1 MSCKHP
7 LLRFYNPRDQ
17 SETRRIISLGTAMV
31 EYHIKGYE
39 DVIHRPDVMLIPCG
53 KCIGC
58 RIRAR
63 QDWATRLELEA
74 REYKGQCW
82 FVTLTYRDETIPTL
96 IRNTGELIKGGVSIW
111 KRGEEVPQQ
120 INTLCLDDMTKFWK
134 RLRKYQST
142 EPDMGKELRYF
153 YCGEYGEQTARPHYH
168 AIIFGLEIPDIQKVP
183 GRNQYYKSKILEKI
197 WGKGNVT
204 IAYAEP
210 GTYNYVAGYATK
222 KMYGNDTKEYQNLGL
237 TTPYACMSRKP
248 GLAIPWLEA
257 NIDKLWEQDYIQLA
271 GKQAPIPR
279 AFDKV
284 LEQIDPERL
293 WAKKQERQKSAI
305 NGALQ
310 AMQSTNQT
318 LLEQYE
324 TKDRILM
331 KSFAKSKGKL

>member
-17 SETRRIISLGTAMV
+17 SETRAIKSLGQVMLSMN
-31 EYHIKGYE
+31 IKGYE
-39 DVIHRPDVMLIPCG
+39 DIIHRPDVMLIPCG

-74 REYKGQCW
+74 RAYKGRAW
-82 FVTLTYRDETIPTL
+82 FITLTYRDDTIPTL
-96 IRNTGELIKGGVSIW
+96 VRNTGEIIEGGTPIW
-111 KRGEEVPQQ
+111 SHSADEPEQV
-120 INTLCLDDMTKFWK
+120 NTLLMDDMTKFWK

-168 AIIFGLEIPDIQKVP
+168 AIIFGLEIPDLQKVQ
-183 GRNQYYKSKILEKI
+183 GRNQYYKSRILEKI

-204 IAYAEP
+204 IAYSEP
-210 GTYNYVAGYATK
+210 GTYNYVAGYVTK
-222 KMYGNDTKEYQNLGL
+222 KMYGNDTPEYQKLGL
-237 TTPYACMSRKP
+237 TAPFACMSRKP
-248 GLAIPWLEA
+248 GIAMPWLEQ
-257 NIDKLWEQDYIQLA
+257 NLDKLWEQDYIQLA
-271 GKQAPIPR
+271 GKTAPIPR

-284 LEQIDPERL
+284 LEQKDPERL
-293 WAKKQERQKSAI
+293 WAKKQARQRSAI

-310 AMQSTNQT
+310 AISQTEQT

-331 KSFAKSKGKL
+331 KSFQHRKGKL